1 MATEDA
7 DAVSALMPDLGYE
20 VSPQELAAR
29 LVGLREW
36 PDQEAF
42 VLLSHGAVV
51 GLSQVQGVRLLA
63 SVGYAE
69 VQALVVSRAHQGQGH
84 GAALLRHTVAWA
96 FARGYPR
103 VRLRS
108 GVHREAAHRFY
119 RAQGFNQSRASFAF
133 EQLASEDAL
142 NAARPGTP

>member
-1 MATEDA
+1 MTVHIRSMVADDA
-7 DAVSALMPDLGYE
+7 SSVSALMPDLGYQAT
-20 VSPQELAAR
+20 PAELAHRLAR
-29 LVGLREW
+29 LREW

-42 VLLSHGAVV
+42 VLTWHSAVV

-63 SVGYAE
+63 SDGYAE
-69 VQALVVSRAHQGQGH
+69 VQALVIARAHQGRGL
-84 GAALLRHTVAWA
+84 GASLLRHTVAWA

-119 RAQGFNQSRASFAF
+119 RAQGFTQARASYAF
-133 EQLASEDAL
+133 ECSAPECD
-142 NAARPGTP
+142 